1 MSIWALLQIVVN
13 LVFFASVFALWL
25 RLKRPPQDDPRL
37 SRGLQLLQT
46 KITVLEDL
54 SDRTDNQVKQLTALL
69 DQKTRMLQNKV
80 LEAEQQIMKID
91 HSMTKS
97 LEVAEI
103 FQDKIPHQEIVERQQ
118 KVEYIRAARM
128 AHSGLSVDEI
138 AAQVALPREQIELIA
153 KFNREQLMFDEDRLP
168 EWAARGLDKDE
179 GAGHFAL
186 TDIDFIGNLEKPAHD
201 LSQMARIGSEFK
213 QAIETVKQQDIQAN
227 QTLMDSKVAEHL
239 RASVASGMQS
249 MQPAVMSMR
258 ATAQTLKD
266 KLVATAEDLLRS
278 QQQHAQMS
286 YTNYAPTQS
295 APSQAAG
302 PIYPAAPT
310 PAATHPNAHT
320 GMSFQSS
327 AAFLTSNEP
336 EAPIRPNELRTVM
349 NSQPTVKKVDSGS
362 TARRFGG
369 SPIREDSADVKRVV
383 FPRIEK

>member
-1 MSIWALLQIVVN
+1 MSVWALLQIVFN
-13 LVFFASVFALWL
+13 LILFAGVFALWL

-69 DQKTRMLQNKV
+69 DQKTRSLQNKV

-91 HSMTKS
+91 HSMNKS

-118 KVEYIRAARM
+118 KVEYVRAARM

-138 AAQVALPREQIELIA
+138 SAQVALPREQVELIA

-168 EWAARGLDKDE
+168 EWASRGLERDE
-179 GAGHFAL
+179 GAGEFSL
-186 TDIDFIGNLEKPAHD
+186 TDIDFVGNLEKPQPD
-201 LSQMARIGSEFK
+201 LNQMAKIGQDFK
-213 QAIETVKQQDIQAN
+213 QAIETVKQQEIEAN

-239 RASVASGMQS
+239 RATMASSMQT

-258 ATAQTLKD
+258 ATAQTLKE
-266 KLVATAEDLLRS
+266 KLVATAEELLRA
-278 QQQHAQMS
+278 QQQNS
-286 YTNYAPTQS
+286 TI
-295 APSQAAG
+295 APS
-302 PIYPAAPT
+302 PARPAQT
-310 PAATHPNAHT
+310 FAATA
-320 GMSFQSS
+320 FQDASG
-327 AAFLTSNEP
+327 LDNQ
-336 EAPIRPNELRTVM
+336 PIRPSELKSLM
-349 NSQPTVKKVDSGS
+349 NSQPTVKKVEAPAPPVS
-362 TARRFGG
+362 RFG
-369 SPIREDSADVKRVV
+369 SPIRGDSAEVKRVV